1 MKDTTTRKTEAPAAG
16 AKPAKPRAPRAA
28 AAKKTRTGDVGP
40 TGSPA
45 AIERHAVQESV
56 AAAEEAQ
63 ANALTDIL
71 AGRSPVDAAELM
83 RGACSRTSRRA
94 RAAAARR
101 PRRGA
106 VG

>member
-28 AAKKTRTGDVGP
+28 ADEEDAHRRRRDR
-40 TGSPA
+40 PA
-45 AIERHAVQESV
+45 ARRPSSGTRCSESV

-71 AGRSPVDAAELM
+71 AGAF
-83 RGACSRTSRRA
+83 
-94 RAAAARR
+94 
-101 PRRGA
+101 PRRMPRS
-106 VG
+106 